1 MYHAHVRFYLI
12 SQQNNMFEMIKG
24 MPAPQNFTYEF
35 TESDKPEQRLLES
48 ADVIFIDLQK
58 NDAKETLQAVISA
71 KNPEAEITVI
81 AEKEQ
86 ISLISEYFA
95 DIDDIWT
102 APLSDEEIKFRFA
115 KWQENKKMRTDA
127 WQTSQYLEVTI
138 NGVPNLIWYKDR
150 EGVHEKVNDSF
161 CETVNKTKEDVQGK
175 RHAYIWDV
183 EEDDPVCIESER
195 RVMEKKITLVS
206 EETVMTGGGTRL
218 LTTYKS
224 PLYDLDGSVMGTVG
238 IGIDVT
244 KERAYEQ
251 ELLMQNHA
259 LETIF
264 MAMDCGVM
272 RHSLDGSDI
281 FSINA
286 AALKILGYSSRE
298 ELMEK
303 GFDMIAPSVM
313 EEDRAMLR
321 ERIATLKKPGDAV
334 SVEYSVQ
341 HDDGEVLHIMGS
353 VKLLEEN
360 GELLYQ
366 RFLFDSTEHKLE
378 EEKNDRRQMELVQAL
393 GIDYNLICAFDLD
406 TGRGNAIRIGECR
419 QGKLQMLFEG
429 RLSAADIEKYIDT
442 CVYEDDRAMLREA
455 VSFERL
461 KKELAEKNTYYVN
474 YRTFC
479 ENAVR
484 YFQVKAVRAG
494 TWEEN
499 HTIVIGF
506 RSVDEETRGEME
518 KKSVLEEALQQAN
531 KANRAKTAFLSNMSH
546 DIRTPMNAIIG
557 FTTLAVKH
565 IDSREQVETYLQ
577 KIMTSGNHLLGLI
590 NDILDMS
597 HIESGKIHLDEKPC
611 SLSEILGGIR
621 SIVQADADAKQLGL
635 HIDADGVEDDMFYCD
650 KLRLNQ
656 ILLNLLGNAIKYTNA
671 GGQISLKITEKQ
683 GAPAGCA
690 NYEFRIKDT
699 GIGISK
705 KFLEHIFEPFERERN
720 STISGIQGTGL
731 GMAITKSIVD
741 MMNGSIK
748 VESQAG
754 VGTEVTVLLTFR
766 IHDEESA
773 AVTEEETK
781 SERTLRTGRILLT
794 EDNELNQEI
803 AEEILTE
810 AGFTVEIAENGK
822 RAVEMLKNTEPGY
835 YQLILM
841 DIQMPVMDGYQATK
855 AIRKLA
861 DKELASIPIVAMTA
875 NAFEEDKQ
883 AALRYGMN
891 AHITKPIDIN
901 ILFDT
906 LDKMMR

>member
-1 MYHAHVRFYLI
+1 M
-12 SQQNNMFEMIKG
+12 
-24 MPAPQNFTYEF
+24 
-35 TESDKPEQRLLES
+35 
-48 ADVIFIDLQK
+48 
-58 NDAKETLQAVISA
+58 
-71 KNPEAEITVI
+71 
-81 AEKEQ
+81 
-86 ISLISEYFA
+86 
-95 DIDDIWT
+95 
-102 APLSDEEIKFRFA
+102 
-115 KWQENKKMRTDA
+115 
-127 WQTSQYLEVTI
+127 
-138 NGVPNLIWYKDR
+138 
-150 EGVHEKVNDSF
+150 
-161 CETVNKTKEDVQGK
+161 
-175 RHAYIWDV
+175 
-183 EEDDPVCIESER
+183 
-195 RVMEKKITLVS
+195 
-206 EETVMTGGGTRL
+206 
-218 LTTYKS
+218 
-224 PLYDLDGSVMGTVG
+224 
-238 IGIDVT
+238 
-244 KERAYEQ
+244 
-251 ELLMQNHA
+251 
-259 LETIF
+259 
-264 MAMDCGVM
+264 
-272 RHSLDGSDI
+272 
-281 FSINA
+281 
-286 AALKILGYSSRE
+286 
-298 ELMEK
+298 
-303 GFDMIAPSVM
+303 
-313 EEDRAMLR
+313 
-321 ERIATLKKPGDAV
+321 
-334 SVEYSVQ
+334 
-341 HDDGEVLHIMGS
+341 
-353 VKLLEEN
+353 
-360 GELLYQ
+360 
-366 RFLFDSTEHKLE
+366 
-378 EEKNDRRQMELVQAL
+378 
-393 GIDYNLICAFDLD
+393 
-406 TGRGNAIRIGECR
+406 
-419 QGKLQMLFEG
+419 
-429 RLSAADIEKYIDT
+429 
-442 CVYEDDRAMLREA
+442 
-455 VSFERL
+455 
-461 KKELAEKNTYYVN
+461 
-474 YRTFC
+474 
-479 ENAVR
+479 R
-484 YFQVKAVRAG
+484 YFQVKAVRSG

-635 HIDADGVEDDMFYCD
+635 HIDASGVEDDMFYCD

-671 GGQISLKITEKQ
+671 GGQIGLKITEKQ

-741 MMNGSIK
+741 MMNGLIK
-748 VESQAG
+748 VESQVG

-773 AVTEEETK
+773 VMTDKETK
-781 SERTLRTGRILLT
+781 SERTLRIGRILLT

-822 RAVEMLKNTEPGY
+822 RAVEMIKNSEPGY

>member
-35 TESDKPEQRLLES
+35 TESDKPEQKLLKN

-58 NDAKETLQAVISA
+58 NDAKKTLQEVISA

-86 ISLISEYFA
+86 INAISEYFA

-102 APLSDEEIKFRFA
+102 APLSEEEIKFRVA

-195 RVMEKKITLVS
+195 QVMEKEITLVS

-281 FSINA
+281 FSINS

-321 ERIATLKKPGDAV
+321 ERIATLKNPGDAV

-366 RFLFDSTEHKLE
+366 RFLFDSTENKLE

-419 QGKLQMLFEG
+419 
-429 RLSAADIEKYIDT
+429 
-442 CVYEDDRAMLREA
+442 
-455 VSFERL
+455 
-461 KKELAEKNTYYVN
+461 
-474 YRTFC
+474 
-479 ENAVR
+479 
-484 YFQVKAVRAG
+484 
-494 TWEEN
+494 
-499 HTIVIGF
+499 
-506 RSVDEETRGEME
+506 
-518 KKSVLEEALQQAN
+518 
-531 KANRAKTAFLSNMSH
+531 
-546 DIRTPMNAIIG
+546 
-557 FTTLAVKH
+557 
-565 IDSREQVETYLQ
+565 
-577 KIMTSGNHLLGLI
+577 
-590 NDILDMS
+590 
-597 HIESGKIHLDEKPC
+597 
-611 SLSEILGGIR
+611 
-621 SIVQADADAKQLGL
+621 
-635 HIDADGVEDDMFYCD
+635 
-650 KLRLNQ
+650 
-656 ILLNLLGNAIKYTNA
+656 
-671 GGQISLKITEKQ
+671 
-683 GAPAGCA
+683 
-690 NYEFRIKDT
+690 
-699 GIGISK
+699 
-705 KFLEHIFEPFERERN
+705 
-720 STISGIQGTGL
+720 
-731 GMAITKSIVD
+731 
-741 MMNGSIK
+741 
-748 VESQAG
+748 
-754 VGTEVTVLLTFR
+754 
-766 IHDEESA
+766 
-773 AVTEEETK
+773 
-781 SERTLRTGRILLT
+781 
-794 EDNELNQEI
+794 
-803 AEEILTE
+803 
-810 AGFTVEIAENGK
+810 
-822 RAVEMLKNTEPGY
+822 
-835 YQLILM
+835 
-841 DIQMPVMDGYQATK
+841 
-855 AIRKLA
+855 
-861 DKELASIPIVAMTA
+861 
-875 NAFEEDKQ
+875 
-883 AALRYGMN
+883 
-891 AHITKPIDIN
+891 
-901 ILFDT
+901 
-906 LDKMMR
+906 